1 MKERKRHLTSAEK
14 RRIKAILKR
23 ELSKR
28 PEIFFAYLHG
38 SFLLPVPCGDV
49 DVAVYLGKD
58 ATDLGTWEYEAEL
71 GASLEPL
78 AGMPVDVLVLN
89 RAPVAL
95 RYHATRGQ
103 VLYSRDEETRFTFL
117 ENTWREYFDY
127 QPLLRAFLE
136 DLVGSSG
143 ESAPAKNP

>member
-1 MKERKRHLTSAEK
+1 MREKKRHLTLEEK

-28 PEIFFAYLHG
+28 PEILFAYLHG

-49 DVAVYLGKD
+49 DVAVYLEKD
-58 ATDLGTWEYEAEL
+58 AVGPQAWEYEVEL
-71 GASLEPL
+71 GASLELL

-103 VLYSRDEETRFTFL
+103 VLFSRDEEARFTFL
-117 ENTWREYFDY
+117 EETWREYFDY

-136 DLVGSSG
+136 DLVGPSG
-143 ESAPAKNP
+143 EAAPAKNR